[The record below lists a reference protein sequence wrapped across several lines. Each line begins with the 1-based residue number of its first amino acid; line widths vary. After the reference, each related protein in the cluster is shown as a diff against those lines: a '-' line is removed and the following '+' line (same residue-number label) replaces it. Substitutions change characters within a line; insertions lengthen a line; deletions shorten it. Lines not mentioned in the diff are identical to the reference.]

1 MTAIS
6 TIIQSSP
13 VFASSAPVSAASV
26 ATVIAPKA
34 APSMAPAVAQPNM
47 VQQNMAQQGTAQ
59 QPSLRDVQQA
69 VKQANM
75 SLPSSNESI
84 TFGYEE
90 KLGQLIVQVSDKATG
105 RVIQQLPS
113 KEFIQYQIYMKEMIG
128 LLLDKQ
134 A

>member
-1 MTAIS
+1 MTTIS
-6 TIIQSSP
+6 TIIPSSP
-13 VFASSAPVSAASV
+13 VFSSSVPVSSPSV
-26 ATVIAPKA
+26 ATVITPKA
-34 APSMAPAVAQPNM
+34 APSSASSMAPAVAQ
-47 VQQNMAQQGTAQ
+47 QNIAQQSTAQ

-90 KLGQLIVQVSDKATG
+90 KLGQLIVQVSDKSTG

-113 KEFIQYQIYMKEMIG
+113 KEFIQYQIYMKEMVG

-134 A
+134 V

>member
-1 MTAIS
+1 MTAINTS
-6 TIIQSSP
+6 IQSSP
-13 VFASSAPVSAASV
+13 VLSSPRSSV
-26 ATVIAPKA
+26 ASTNVPAAANSGPAPQ
-34 APSMAPAVAQPNM
+34 M
-47 VQQNMAQQGTAQ
+47 QQNGAA

-69 VKQANM
+69 VKQANQ

-113 KEFIQYQIYMKEMIG
+113 KEFVQYQIYMKEMVG

>member
-13 VFASSAPVSAASV
+13 VFSSPAPVSAPSV
-26 ATVIAPKA
+26 ATVITPKA
-34 APSMAPAVAQPNM
+34 APAVAQ
-47 VQQNMAQQGTAQ
+47 QNMAQEGSTQ

-105 RVIQQLPS
+105 LVIQQLPS
-113 KEFIQYQIYMKEMIG
+113 KEFIRYQIYMKEMIG

>member
-1 MTAIS
+1 MAAIS

-13 VFASSAPVSAASV
+13 VFSSPAASV
-26 ATVIAPKA
+26 ASVIKPNMAA
-34 APSMAPAVAQPNM
+34 SNVQGNVVQTGAPSMKAVQDDA
-47 VQQNMAQQGTAQ
+47 AA
-59 QPSLRDVQQA
+59 QPSLKDVQQA
-69 VKQANM
+69 VRQANQA
-75 SLPSSNESI
+75 LPQSNESI

-113 KEFIQYQIYMKEMIG
+113 KEFIQYQIYMKEMVG

-134 A
+134 V